1 MNRYSTTALLT
12 LVLLLAACSGAQQ
25 AANDEAAWVTL
36 YDGTST
42 EGWVQVGPGEFIQ
55 EADGSILG
63 TGGMGMLSYA
73 QESFRDFILELD
85 WKAVHDS
92 ANSGIFVRFPEQSD
106 DPWYA
111 VNNGYEIQIANTGSP
126 MQATGAI
133 YTFSPATH
141 IPTKPAGEWNTYR
154 IKVTG
159 QRYEVF
165 LNGEK
170 VNDFFGNRGR
180 EGYIGIQNHDSE
192 SKVWYRNIRVQP
204 LMLENPPQTLGEH
217 FAVSEERDPI
227 KVLTFTTTH
236 GFRHEGAIDALKESL
251 PEIAQHTEFEFDIT
265 EDVSLLNAENLANY
279 DLLFFANTTMRLK
292 GEQKAEAGGS
302 SLGDYAN
309 YEIEMNTPQGAMG
322 MVVAL
327 SGSPDDLSGTI
338 LADGAPAP
346 APLTDLTLDGDDL
359 SFKFDSGQYG
369 VLSVTAS
376 LANDAFDGT
385 LAVAGMSIPMQGAK
399 MPMAN
404 DTVLEGERMWD
415 VSLDTP
421 QGVMEATV
429 LLNGL
434 DGTITFEGSPAAPLT
449 DVEYTGDQVS
459 FQFDSGEY
467 GILPVT
473 ATLDGASFDGSLSVS
488 GFNIPITGN
497 LVSGETVMLSGGG
510 GDGEPEA
517 EPEEVVYVTEAQME
531 AVMDF
536 MREGKG
542 FVGTHSATDTFYDW
556 DDYRAMVGGGL
567 FTSHPWTKSVRIKVE
582 EPGNPSMTHLGESF
596 HVVDEIY
603 VLDQN
608 PRWNSRVLASL
619 DAEDAGLQ
627 ASAAGSEERGDY
639 PISWI
644 RNHNG
649 GRVFYTKLGHFDHT
663 WRNPAFLQHLLQGM
677 RMAAGR
683 IDADFSGHRVKDT
696 IADNVWPDD
705 LAVDDQGNV
714 WIAELTGALYRYD
727 AQTGESVKIAEIP
740 TTDPVNIEHGLF
752 GVEVDPDFYNGE
764 PWVYLYYT
772 EQETFI
778 NTLSRF
784 RYDRSQ
790 LDMASEEVLLR
801 VPTEP
806 QCCHQAGDI
815 EWGTDGT
822 LYLSTGDTG
831 MSETRPE
838 WEVSE
843 ENLQAFF
850 DKHGLDKYQWSRL
863 TDSERT
869 AQNLA
874 DLRGKIVRI
883 NRDGSIPKD
892 NPFFGQPGA
901 RWEVYA
907 YGLRNPYRFKIDP
920 NTGYLYIGVVGPDE
934 DVTYD
939 EYNISREGG
948 ENFGWPRDNGTL
960 MYNEWEPSDI
970 ADFEPP
976 FWEYDYADGG
986 RSASGGPV
994 YRHDGPGGFP
1004 DIFDGTVF
1012 TYDWSRTWIKWGEI
1026 VEEPV
1031 TLTKTNGETY
1041 TMTTLRMKN
1050 IKTFDETLMEGTR
1063 PISMELGPDGALYVA
1078 EFTGFW
1084 GPAPGSKVT
1093 RYRWVTG
1100 NEAPVSMGS
1109 VLGPAE
1115 GDPLTIQF
1123 SSKGSYDPNADTV
1136 TFAWTFGDGGTS
1148 SERHPTHTYAQA
1160 GTYSATL
1167 TLTDPDGLS
1176 ATYTFEVQ
1184 AGKAVSTASR

>member
-1 MNRYSTTALLT
+1 MRRYTFTALFA
-12 LVLLLAACSGAQQ
+12 LVFLMAACTGAKQSST
-25 AANDEAAWVTL
+25 NEADWVTL
-36 YDGTST
+36 YDGSGT
-42 EGWVQVGPGEFIQ
+42 EGWVQAGPGEFIQ
-55 EADGSILG
+55 EADGSLLG
-63 TGGMGMLSYA
+63 TGGMGMLYYA
-73 QESFRDFILELD
+73 QQSFRDFILELD

-111 VNNGYEIQIANTGSP
+111 VNNGYEIQIANTGGNP
-126 MQATGAI
+126 MQTTGAI
-133 YTFSPATH
+133 YTFSPASH
-141 IPTKPAGEWNTYR
+141 IPTKPAGQWNTYQ

-159 QRYEVF
+159 QRYEIF

-170 VNDFFGNRGR
+170 VNDFFGDRGR
-180 EGYIGIQNHDSE
+180 EGYIGIQNHDSD

-204 LMLENPPQTLGEH
+204 LMLEDPPETLGEH
-217 FAVSEERDPI
+217 FAVTDERDPI

-236 GFRHEGAIDALKESL
+236 GFRHGGAIEALKESL
-251 PEIAQHTEFEFDIT
+251 PEIAQHTEFTFDIT

-292 GEQKAEAGGS
+292 GEQRVDAGG
-302 SLGDYAN
+302 GDAMGNFAN
-309 YEIEMNTPQGAMG
+309 YQIEMNTPQGAMG

-327 SGSPDDLSGTI
+327 SGSADDLSGTI
-338 LADGAPAP
+338 KADGAPQA
-346 APLTDLTLDGDDL
+346 APLTDVVLDGNNL
-359 SFKFDSGQYG
+359 SFNFDSGQYG
-369 VLSVTAS
+369 VLGVTAS
-376 LANDAFDGT
+376 LAGDAFDGA
-385 LAVAGMSIPMQGAK
+385 LAIGGMSIPMQGEK
-399 MPMAN
+399 MAVPN
-404 DTVLEGERMWD
+404 DTVLQGERTWD
-415 VSLDTP
+415 VELETP
-421 QGVMEATV
+421 QGAMAATV

-434 DGTITFEGSPAAPLT
+434 EGSITFDGAPAAATL
-449 DVEYTGDQVS
+449 DEISYTGDQVNFS
-459 FQFDSGEY
+459 FDSGEY
-467 GILPVT
+467 GVLPVT
-473 ATLDGASFDGSLSVS
+473 ATLDGETFDGTLSVS
-488 GFNIPITGN
+488 GFNVPLTGT
-497 LVSGETVMLSGGG
+497 LTSGDPVMLSGGS
-510 GDGEPEA
+510 GDGEPE
-517 EPEEVVYVTEAQME
+517 EPEMEEVIYVTEAQQE
-531 AVMDF
+531 AIMDF

-542 FVGTHSATDTFYDW
+542 FVGTHSATDTFHDW

-567 FTSHPWTKSVRIKVE
+567 FTSHPWTKSVRINVE
-582 EPGNPSMTHLGESF
+582 EPGNPAMTHLGESF
-596 HVVDEIY
+596 HIVDEIY

-619 DAEDAGLQ
+619 DVEDAGLQ
-627 ASAAGSEERGDY
+627 GSTAGSEERGDY

-649 GRVFYTKLGHFDHT
+649 GRVFYTKLGHFDHN

-683 IDADFSGHRVKDT
+683 IDADFSGRRVKDT

-705 LAVDDQGNV
+705 LAVDDKGNV

-727 AQTGESVKIAEIP
+727 AETEESVKIGEIP

-764 PWVYLYYT
+764 PWVYLYYA

-778 NTLSRF
+778 NTLSRM
-784 RYDRSQ
+784 RYENGQ
-790 LDMASEEVLLR
+790 LDMDSEEILLR

-815 EWGTDGT
+815 EWGPDKT

-831 MSETRPE
+831 MSETRPD
-838 WEVSE
+838 WEVSDE
-843 ENLQAFF
+843 KLDAFF
-850 DKHGLDKYQWSRL
+850 EEHGLDEDDYQWSRL
-863 TDSERT
+863 VDSERT

-892 NPFFGQPGA
+892 NPFFGQAGA

-907 YGLRNPYRFKIDP
+907 YGLRNPYRFKLDP
-920 NTGYLYIGVVGPDE
+920 QTGYLFIGVVGPDE

-960 MYNEWEPSDI
+960 VYNEWDPADI
-970 ADFEPP
+970 EDYEPP

-994 YRHDGPGGFP
+994 YRHEGPGAFP
-1004 DIFDGTVF
+1004 DVFQGTVF

-1026 VEEPV
+1026 EERPV

-1041 TMTTLRMKN
+1041 TMNTLRLVN
-1050 IKTFDETLMEGTR
+1050 IKTFDETLMQGTR

-1093 RYRWVTG
+1093 RYRWVAG

-1115 GDPLTIQF
+1115 GDPLTIRF

-1136 TFAWTFGDGGTS
+1136 IFAWAFGDGGTS
-1148 SERHPTHTYAQA
+1148 SERHPTHTYAEA
-1160 GTYSATL
+1160 GTYTATL

-1176 ATYTFEVQ
+1176 HTHTFEVEV
-1184 AGKAVSTASR
+1184 AEA